1 MSPKI
6 PKPPKIEPAP
16 PPVKMMGVE
25 QSAADLEQRRMQGK
39 RYSFADTILAPPHG
53 TGKNTL
59 A

>member
-1 MSPKI
+1 
-6 PKPPKIEPAP
+6 
-16 PPVKMMGVE
+16 MMGAE

-39 RYSFADTILAPPHG
+39 RYSFSDTILAPPPG